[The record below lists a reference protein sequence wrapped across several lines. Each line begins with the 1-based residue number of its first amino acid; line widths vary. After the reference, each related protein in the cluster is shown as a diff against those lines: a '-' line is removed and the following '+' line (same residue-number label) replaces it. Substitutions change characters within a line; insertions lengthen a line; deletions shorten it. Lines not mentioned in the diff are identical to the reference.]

1 MDLIG
6 DAKEFLTGANTA
18 PTPQISS
25 RPPGPVQPEAWQ
37 APDVSGQGHVVVHRD
52 HLTSA
57 ADVLKAH
64 LPEIREA
71 ISAIQQQY
79 GSFDCL
85 AKWPQG
91 QQMCQNLLQMVDGF
105 AQVSQQTHDAHAD
118 TASKLVASAGAYDD
132 AETSNTQAA
141 NAVGAPGGSAGAAPG
156 GSAPTSGN
164 WG

>member
-1 MDLIG
+1 MGLFG
-6 DAKEFLTGANTA
+6 DAKEFLTGANCA
-18 PTPQISS
+18 PTPQVSS
-25 RPPGPVQPEAWQ
+25 QPQGPVSPQAWQ
-37 APDVSGQGHVVVHRD
+37 APDVSGSGQVTVHRD

-71 ISAIQQQY
+71 VSEIQQQY

-91 QQMCQNLLQMVDGF
+91 QQMCQNLMQMVDGF
-105 AQVSQQTHDAHAD
+105 AQVTQQTHDAHAD
-118 TASKLVASAGAYDD
+118 TASKLMASAGAYED
-132 AETSNTQAA
+132 AETSNAQAA
-141 NAVGAPGGSAGAAPG
+141 NSVGANGSSGAASGGSQAA
-156 GSAPTSGN
+156 SGN